1 MMTRINILLV
11 ILLLL
16 LSSLACIVPFVSE
29 TGRTFINKFVDL
41 EGKTPV
47 PAQPAIPAPAN
58 NSTTNNNIAQDSRNL

>member
-1 MMTRINILLV
+1 MMTRINILFV

-47 PAQPAIPAPAN
+47 S
-58 NSTTNNNIAQDSRNL
+58 NSACNTRSGK